1 MRTTEIYDETVITA
15 VRVVRLRDN
24 IDHNRSRVLFV
35 CCRQELQVQAAPKGA
50 YKLCKELT

>member
-1 MRTTEIYDETVITA
+1 MRTTEIYDETVIIA

-35 CCRQELQVQAAPKGA
+35 CCRHELQVQAAPKGA
-50 YKLCKELT
+50 YKLCKEST